1 VGSRIVTVYR
11 IDNVL
16 AFPPP
21 EEAEP
26 SGLLAVGGD
35 LSARRLV
42 LAYAMGIFPWYTE
55 GSPILWFS
63 PDPRGVLV
71 PARLSVSRSLRKRL
85 RSGHFEVFIDDD
97 FGGVIRRCAEAERP
111 GQRGTWITADM
122 IEAYERLFELGV
134 AHSVE
139 VRRAGRLVGGLYGV
153 SLGGAFFGES
163 MFALEADAS
172 KVALVWLVRQLER
185 RGFEMIDCQVRNEHL
200 RSMGAEEWPRE
211 RFLAALARCL
221 QTPTHAGP
229 WSFDVGFDPVESQGE
244 GGERSDR
251 VETGGGERAE

>member
-1 VGSRIVTVYR
+1 MPVYR

-26 SGLLAVGGD
+26 NGLLAVGGD
-35 LSARRLV
+35 LSPRRLV

-63 PDPRGVLV
+63 PDPRGVLL
-71 PARLSVSRSLRKRL
+71 PERLSISRSLRKRL
-85 RSGHFEVFIDDD
+85 RGGDFEVSLDSD
-97 FGGVIRRCAEAERP
+97 FGGVLRRCAEVTRP
-111 GQRGTWITADM
+111 GQDGTWITVDM
-122 IEAYERLFELGV
+122 IEAYDGLFELGV

-139 VRRAGRLVGGLYGV
+139 VRREGRLAGGLYGV
-153 SLGGAFFGES
+153 SLGSAFFGES
-163 MFALEADAS
+163 MFSLEPDAS
-172 KVALVWLVRQLER
+172 KIALVWLARQLQR

-211 RFLAALARCL
+211 RFLTALARCL
-221 QTPTHAGP
+221 QTPTQAGP
-229 WSFDVGFDPVESQGE
+229 WSFDAGFDPVASC
-244 GGERSDR
+244 
-251 VETGGGERAE
+251 GGGEDDE